1 MRWWVSLFP
10 LVAFQGPLC
19 RPFQKGVRTGKTL
32 RLPRAS
38 VIQISPNGFIVEH
51 LCTTF
56 GKNTVMNKLLSNPFL
71 RPARLRWLLLSA
83 LLSASAS
90 TFAQGN
96 TAASRF
102 YEDAL
107 QRYEKRDYA
116 GSVIQLKNALKENPN
131 NLPVQLLLGK
141 ALLENGD
148 VVGAEVAF
156 TEALRLGVNRA
167 EVVERLGQSMVAQ
180 GKQLDMLAH
189 PALQP
194 AGLPSGLQVQMLLLR
209 GSAQADLGQIAPALQ
224 SIDEARR
231 LDSRSPDVW
240 LAEVPIRIRSK
251 NFVEAMQAVERALG
265 LAPSMAEAHYQK
277 GSILH
282 VQGELPG
289 AMASYARALQL
300 DANHAEAL
308 IARIGLHLDANRMDD
323 ATRDVATLQ
332 RISPKEPRGSYF
344 KALLAER
351 KGQVPQAQAALREVT
366 SLLDPVPMS
375 FMRYRQQLLM
385 LNGLAHHGLNEPEKA
400 RQYLEAFL
408 RTQPN
413 SPVTR
418 LLARI
423 YLSTGKVSEAANLLE
438 NYLKT
443 QPGDGLASN
452 LLGSVYIAQG
462 KHARAANLMQQTLKS
477 QDLPEYRATLGMSLL
492 GSGQTASALTELEA
506 AYKKDPKQLPAAIV
520 LSQLYLREGQPA
532 RGLALI
538 QALVKQQP
546 ANASLHNLLGMA
558 QAQNGDS
565 RAARASFEKAT
576 QLSPGLTQAQLNLV
590 RLDLDA
596 RALDTAEK
604 RLSILLKTDPRN
616 TGALADMAR
625 VADLRGKPTEALTWL
640 EKARDNSGPRE
651 LRWNLALV
659 DLHLRAGRPEQAL
672 AEAKIAQGKSP
683 DNITGLL
690 LYSRV
695 QLAMGN
701 AQGAR
706 GSLSRA
712 TRLADFDADLQ
723 VEIASQQLA
732 AQNPDGAYYSLDKA
746 LTGQPDSLPAQ
757 VLMARV
763 EMQRG
768 EVAKAE
774 QRARNIVQK
783 HPRRAVGHTLTGDL
797 ASAQNRPG
805 PALEAFRKAHA
816 VEPSSGSTLRLMQ
829 TLEIQGNDKGALEA
843 ASQRLRQAPQD
854 TLVLASL
861 ANLHARAGR
870 YAEAGKTYQ
879 TLLAQQPQDVGALN
893 NLANVQLKLGDKTAL
908 QTAEKAHTLA
918 PANALVIDTLGWA
931 HHHFGEQ
938 DKALSLLRD
947 ARLREPSNP
956 EIRYHLAKV
965 LAQSGRPAEA
975 REELREAMKTG
986 RPFEGSQDA
995 EQLLKTLN

>member
-1 MRWWVSLFP
+1 MKQQTS
-10 LVAFQGPLC
+10 
-19 RPFQKGVRTGKTL
+19 RPFATHSGL
-32 RLPRAS
+32 HSMLLAS
-38 VIQISPNGFIVEH
+38 L
-51 LCTTF
+51 LCVA
-56 GKNTVMNKLLSNPFL
+56 GSL
-71 RPARLRWLLLSA
+71 A
-83 LLSASAS
+83 
-90 TFAQGN
+90 FAQGSPS
-96 TAASRF
+96 ASRF

-107 QRYEKRDYA
+107 QRYEKKDYA

-148 VVGAEVAF
+148 VAAAEVAF
-156 TEALRLGVNRA
+156 NEALRLGVNRA
-167 EVVERLGQSMVAQ
+167 EVVERLGQAMVAQ
-180 GKQLDMLAH
+180 GKQLTMLAH
-189 PALQP
+189 PALQT
-194 AGLPSGLQVQMLLLR
+194 AGLPNGLQLRMHLLR
-209 GSAQADLGQIAPALQ
+209 AGAQADLGQIAPALQ
-224 SIDEARR
+224 SINQARQ
-231 LDSRSPDVW
+231 LDSSAPDVW

-251 NFVEAMQAVERALG
+251 SFAEALQAVDRALTI
-265 LAPSMAEAHYQK
+265 APNMAEAHYQK

-282 VQGELPG
+282 VQGDLPG
-289 AMASYARALQL
+289 ATAAYARALQL
-300 DANHAEAL
+300 EPNHVEAL
-308 IARIGLHLDANRMDD
+308 IAQIGLHLDFNRLDD
-323 ATRDVATLQ
+323 AARDVASLQ
-332 RISPKEPRGSYF
+332 RVSPKEPRGSYF

-375 FMRYRQQLLM
+375 FMRYRSQLLM

-423 YLSTGKVSEAANLLE
+423 YLSTGSVNEAATLLE
-438 NYLKT
+438 NYLKN

-462 KHARAANLMQQTLKS
+462 KHARAATLMQQTLKS
-477 QDLPEYRATLGMSLL
+477 QDLPEYRTTLGMSLL
-492 GSGQTASALTELEA
+492 GAGQTASALAELEA
-506 AYKKDPKQLPAAIV
+506 AYKKDPKQLAAAIV
-520 LSQLYLREGQPA
+520 LAQLYLREGQPA
-532 RGLALI
+532 KGLALV
-538 QALVKQQP
+538 QTLVNQQP
-546 ANASLHNLLGMA
+546 ANAGLQNLLGSA
-558 QAQNGDS
+558 HAQNGDPK
-565 RAARASFEKAT
+565 AARAAFEKAA
-576 QLSPGLTQAQLNLV
+576 QLSPDLTQAQLNLA

-596 RALDTAEK
+596 RAFDAAEQ
-604 RLSILLKTDPRN
+604 RLTNVLKTNPRD
-616 TGALADMAR
+616 TDALADMAR
-625 VADLRGKPTEALTWL
+625 VADLRGKTAEAQTWL

-651 LRWNLALV
+651 LRWNLALI

-672 AEAKIAQGKSP
+672 AEAKIAQGKSS

-690 LYSRV
+690 LYSRA
-695 QLAMGN
+695 QLAMGD
-701 AQGAR
+701 AMGAR
-706 GSLSRA
+706 GTLGRA

-732 AQNPDGAYYSLDKA
+732 AQNLDGAYYSLDKA

-763 EMQRG
+763 ELQRG

-783 HPRRAVGHTLTGDL
+783 YPRRAVGHTLLGDL
-797 ASAQNRPG
+797 ALAQNKPG

-816 VEPSSGSTLRLMQ
+816 TEPSSGSTLRLMQ
-829 TLEIQGNDKGALEA
+829 TLETQGNDKSAQETAL
-843 ASQRLRQAPQD
+843 QRLRQTPRD
-854 TLVLASL
+854 TNVLHALAS
-861 ANLHARAGR
+861 LHARAGR
-870 YAEAGKTYQ
+870 PAEAAKSYQ
-879 TLLAQQPQDVGALN
+879 SLLSFQPQDVPALN
-893 NLANVQLKLGDKTAL
+893 NLANVQIKLGDKTAL
-908 QTAEKAHTLA
+908 QTAEKALGLA

-931 HHHFGEQ
+931 HHHFGQQ

-965 LAQSGRPAEA
+965 LAQSGRRSEA
-975 REELREAMKTG
+975 QEELREAMKTG
-986 RPFEGSQDA
+986 RPFEGAQEAA
-995 EQLLKTLN
+995 ELLKTLN